1 MLKCFN
7 LNPKYLLQIPKTFLV
22 TKLLRIK
29 TSFFIGSSGRVKL
42 VFHNTAGFFLLKVWK
57 NFEFETLERKSFR
70 SNLSFG
76 HVHAVW
82 RTRKRFFSRISN
94 VFPSQSEQMCKIV
107 TNQKKNVFSYNL
119 ACGQIK
125 CSSES
130 LGFFRRMPKIFFL
143 KILK

>member
-1 MLKCFN
+1 MLKCFS
-7 LNPKYLLQIPKTFLV
+7 LNPKYLLQIPKTFLGI
-22 TKLLRIK
+22 KLLRIK

-42 VFHNTAGFFLLKVWK
+42 GFHNTAGFFLLKVWK
-57 NFEFETLERKSFR
+57 NFDFETLERKSFR

-107 TNQKKNVFSYNL
+107 TNQKKTFFHTIWPADKLNAVL
-119 ACGQIK
+119 KVLI
-125 CSSES
+125 
-130 LGFFRRMPKIFFL
+130 FFRRLPKRFFL